1 MPKNIRCQK
10 YRSKVIVPV
19 VWIWVNHVS
28 RVPRALG
35 PDMTSIVCQPK
46 KQKNK
51 WWLLR
56 MCPTPSKLFGK
67 AAGKK
72 SWGSHETSD
81 ALDCPWLLTR

>member
-19 VWIWVNHVS
+19 VWIWVNHDS

-46 KQKNK
+46 KNK
-51 WWLLR
+51 
-56 MCPTPSKLFGK
+56 
-67 AAGKK
+67 KK
-72 SWGSHETSD
+72 QMVAS
-81 ALDCPWLLTR
+81 